1 VTFFVSLRHLR
12 SMPSGGD
19 DDLVASA
26 RASALEDVLKW
37 CLVTAALLLLAW
49 AVDRQMCRADF
60 EGLLDC

>member
-1 VTFFVSLRHLR
+1 
-12 SMPSGGD
+12 MPSGGD